1 MKLKSKPK
9 DSVKM
14 SMAPTKALPPGMTVG
29 KPKAM
34 AAAMTPMVK
43 SKSKTIKQKMK

>member
-1 MKLKSKPK
+1 MKLKGKPK
-9 DSVKM
+9 DTVKM
-14 SMAPTKALPPGMTVG
+14 SMAPTKALPKGMTVG

-43 SKSKTIKQKMK
+43 SKSKATKVMK